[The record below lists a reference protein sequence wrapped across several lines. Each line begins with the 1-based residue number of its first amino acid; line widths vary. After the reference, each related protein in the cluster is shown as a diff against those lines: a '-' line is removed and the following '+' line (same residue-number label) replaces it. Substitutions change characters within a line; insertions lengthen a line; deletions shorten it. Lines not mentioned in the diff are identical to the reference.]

1 MVQEALD
8 VAAASRTTV
17 CVAHR
22 LSTIRNADNIIVL
35 SKGEIVEQGTHD
47 ELLAHN
53 GMYAN
58 LVNAQHISSTA
69 DEEKTEMRFEDED
82 IEQANKPLDGLERTV
97 TQGTIEEKEP
107 EPTTYTNFGLVKKV
121 PPSEFNLSKLRRSVG
136 IRENING

>member
-1 MVQEALD
+1 VVQEALD

-47 ELLAHN
+47 ALLAQN

-58 LVNAQHISSTA
+58 LVSAQHISSTA
-69 DEEKTEMRFEDED
+69 DEEKTVRQVEEED
-82 IEQANKPLDGLERTV
+82 IEQANKPLDGLQRTV
-97 TQGTIEEKEP
+97 TQGTIEEIEP
-107 EPTTYTNFGLVKKV
+107 EPTNYSNFQLVKKV
-121 PPSEFNLSKLRRSVG
+121 LLFVPPF
-136 IRENING
+136 

>member
-1 MVQEALD
+1 

-22 LSTIRNADNIIVL
+22 LSTVRNADNIVVL
-35 SKGEIVEQGTHD
+35 SQGEIVEQGTHD
-47 ELLAHN
+47 ALLAQN

-69 DEEKTEMRFEDED
+69 DEEKAGTKVEEE
-82 IEQANKPLDGLERTV
+82 ELELANQPLDGLQRTV

-107 EPTTYTNFGLVKKV
+107 EPTNYSNFELVKKV
-121 PPSEFNLSKLRRSVG
+121 SLVDRHF
-136 IRENING
+136 

>member
-1 MVQEALD
+1 VVQEALD

-35 SKGEIVEQGTHD
+35 SKGEVAEQGTHD
-47 ELLAHN
+47 ELLAQN

-58 LVNAQHISSTA
+58 LVNAQFISSTA
-69 DEEKTEMRFEDED
+69 DEEKTERNVEDED
-82 IEQANKPLDGLERTV
+82 LEKANIPLEGLKRTD

-107 EPTTYTNFGLVKKV
+107 EPPTYTNFQLVKKV
-121 PPSEFNLSKLRRSVG
+121 HSSLFPPLKSGSSVEQGG
-136 IRENING
+136 I

>member
-1 MVQEALD
+1 

-47 ELLAHN
+47 ELLAQN

-69 DEEKTEMRFEDED
+69 DEEKTEMEVEEV
-82 IEQANKPLDGLERTV
+82 IEQANKPVDGLERTV

-107 EPTTYTNFGLVKKV
+107 EPTTYSNFELVKKV
-121 PPSEFNLSKLRRSVG
+121 SPS
-136 IRENING
+136 

>member
-47 ELLAHN
+47 ELLARN

-58 LVNAQHISSTA
+58 LVNAQRISSMA
-69 DEEKTEMRFEDED
+69 DEKKTERQVEEED
-82 IEQANKPLDGLERTV
+82 IERANKPLDGLQRTGM
-97 TQGTIEEKEP
+97 QATIEEAEP
-107 EPTTYTNFGLVKKV
+107 EPTNYSNFQLVKKA
-121 PPSEFNLSKLRRSVG
+121 PLFIHPF
-136 IRENING
+136 

>member
-35 SKGEIVEQGTHD
+35 SKGELVEQGTLD
-47 ELLAHN
+47 ELLARN

-58 LVNAQHISSTA
+58 LVNAQYISSTTN
-69 DEEKTEMRFEDED
+69 EEKAEMKVDEED
-82 IEQANKPLDGLERTV
+82 IEEANQPLEELERTV
-97 TQGTIEEKEP
+97 TQGTMEEKEP
-107 EPTTYTNFGLVKKV
+107 EPTKYSNYALVKKV
-121 PPSEFNLSKLRRSVG
+121 LSRS
-136 IRENING
+136 NPF